1 MQLVPYLGID
11 AACLDAHVKT
21 LGSSAQEFDLAP
33 IARQS
38 LPGLEVA
45 TEPALVVVRKVHPT
59 TDATLTW

>member
-1 MQLVPYLGID
+1 MQVVPYLGID

-21 LGSSAQEFDLAP
+21 LASSAQEFDLAP

-45 TEPALVVVRKVHPT
+45 TEPHSSLFEKFIRQPT
-59 TDATLTW
+59 LL

>member
-38 LPGLEVA
+38 LPGLAQHSSLFEKYI
-45 TEPALVVVRKVHPT
+45 RQPT
-59 TDATLTW
+59 LL

>member
-38 LPGLEVA
+38 CRGL
-45 TEPALVVVRKVHPT
+45 R
-59 TDATLTW
+59 